1 MNFLLKNVTKRVR
14 ADILTMVVTMA
25 MGLGSASVASAHC
38 DTLEGPVV
46 QDAKLALEKGNV
58 DPTLKWVEKTDEAAV
73 KAAFKQAL
81 AVRALGV
88 EAQAL
93 ADRYFFETLVR
104 LHRAGE
110 GAPYT
115 GLKDEP
121 VEPVVALAEKALA
134 DGSSEAL
141 SAELS
146 TELSK
151 SLQAKLADVAKAQ
164 KNKDK
169 NVKSG
174 RKYVE
179 AYVAYMHYVDGLHN
193 AILAKG
199 HHADA
204 DGAGRSGH
212 KK

>member
-1 MNFLLKNVTKRVR
+1 MNTLLKNVTKQIGVGVL
-14 ADILTMVVTMA
+14 AVVL
-25 MGLGSASVASAHC
+25 GLSAAGVASAHC

-46 QDAKLALEKGNV
+46 QDAKLAFEKGSV
-58 DPTLKWVEKTDEAAV
+58 DPTLKWVGKADEAAV

-81 AVRALGV
+81 AVRALGA

-93 ADRYFFETLVR
+93 AERYFFETLVR

-134 DGSSEAL
+134 DGSSDAL

-146 TELSK
+146 AELSK
-151 SLQAKLADVAKAQ
+151 GLQAKLADVTKAQ
-164 KNKDK
+164 KKKDK

-179 AYVAYMHYVDGLHN
+179 AYVAYMHYVEGLHN
-193 AILAKG
+193 AIRAGG
-199 HHADA
+199 HHAEA
-204 DGAGRSGH
+204 GGAKHPEH

>member
-25 MGLGSASVASAHC
+25 MGLGAASVASAHC

-58 DPTLKWVEKTDEAAV
+58 DPTLKWVGKADEAAV

-146 TELSK
+146 AELSK
-151 SLQAKLADVAKAQ
+151 GLQAKLADVAKAQ